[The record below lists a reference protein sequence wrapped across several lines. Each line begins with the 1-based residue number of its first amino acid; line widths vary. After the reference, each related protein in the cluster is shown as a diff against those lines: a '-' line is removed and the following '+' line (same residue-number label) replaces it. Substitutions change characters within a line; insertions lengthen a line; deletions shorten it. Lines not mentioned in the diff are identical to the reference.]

1 MTGDSREKD
10 RSAISTSGDEVQF
23 VERYKVD
30 EESEVT
36 IKLDRSRN
44 LYMYEINAK
53 KLPDILEDIEILRY
67 MFLSSLDSERNSG
80 DSAELKIKKWVE
92 SYIQGK
98 KIKCDANALYK
109 EIVASLFGYGKVDI
123 PMRDENV
130 EDISCGGFKTPVFV
144 YHKKYGS
151 METNIFF

>member
-80 DSAELKIKKWVE
+80 D
-92 SYIQGK
+92 
-98 KIKCDANALYK
+98 
-109 EIVASLFGYGKVDI
+109 
-123 PMRDENV
+123 
-130 EDISCGGFKTPVFV
+130 
-144 YHKKYGS
+144 
-151 METNIFF
+151 

>member
-10 RSAISTSGDEVQF
+10 RSAIGTSGDVVQF

-67 MFLSSLDSERNSG
+67 
-80 DSAELKIKKWVE
+80 
-92 SYIQGK
+92 
-98 KIKCDANALYK
+98 
-109 EIVASLFGYGKVDI
+109 
-123 PMRDENV
+123 
-130 EDISCGGFKTPVFV
+130 
-144 YHKKYGS
+144 
-151 METNIFF
+151 